1 MKIQEYLDDIRKR
14 DIVLPEFQ
22 REYVWN
28 RDQAKQL
35 IVSLYKQYPVG
46 SLLLWKTDNPPELKN
61 VDTVPDKIG
70 TVRVLLDGQQ
80 RLTTLHMLL
89 AGEIPVY
96 YTEEEIEND
105 PRDLFF
111 HLDTADFQYFQQS
124 RMAGDPMWK
133 RVVDCFADSRISVIA
148 IADALVEDPTEKLNL
163 AHRLNENL
171 NQLRSIPNMELPEQL
186 VPHHASLD
194 DSIDIFDRVN
204 SQGTKLT
211 EAELALTHVTGKWP
225 HARRVMKQKINEC
238 GARHFRFG
246 LTFMTRALTATVT
259 GRALFETI
267 HSRDRQE
274 LQEGWQSLNRT
285 IDYLISLLPR
295 RAFIHSTDDMSTTN
309 ALIPIVA
316 YLSRNGGT
324 FPDQEAISHA
334 VNWLYSALLWARYTA
349 QTDQRLEADLSIVA
363 KEVEPW
369 NLMRDQIIDQRGRVE
384 VKASDF
390 EGRTA
395 QHPLYRMTFLL
406 SKAHGAVDWFNGVPL
421 GQTHGSAYAW
431 QSHHIFPQGVL
442 YGSGWDSDNY
452 LHRQLVNEIANR
464 AFLTASSNSSL
475 AGTEPWEYL
484 PRVEEKHPGALD
496 SQFIPSDTA
505 LWRVGNYR
513 EFLEAR
519 RELIAVS
526 INKYLSA
533 LITDPDEARHR
544 SVSELIA
551 LGESMVLEFKS
562 TLQWDVVQK
571 KQNTALRHSVLKTI
585 AGFMNSQGG
594 TLIIGVE
601 DNGDIFGLNNDLK
614 LFGGSMDRFEQT
626 LINLV
631 MESVRPLAARY
642 IGIRFDEVRGRTVCV
657 VTVEPVRDGVFL
669 KTSKGTEFVIRVGNT
684 TRSLDPEQTHE
695 YLNRSAE

>member
-1 MKIQEYLDDIRKR
+1 MKIREYLDDIDKQ

-28 RDQAKQL
+28 REQAKQL

-46 SLLLWKTDNPPELKN
+46 SLLLWKTDSPPELKN
-61 VDTVPDKIG
+61 VKTIPDKLG

-89 AGEIPVY
+89 SGDIPVY
-96 YTEEEIEND
+96 YREEEIEND

-111 HLDTADFQYFQQS
+111 HLETTDFQYFQQS

-133 RVVDCFADSRISVIA
+133 RVVDCFCNNSINVMA
-148 IADALVEDPTEKLNL
+148 IADEAISDPTEKFDL
-163 AHRLNENL
+163 AQRLNDNL
-171 NQLRSIPNMELPEQL
+171 NRLRSIPNIELPEQL

-225 HARRVMKQKINEC
+225 HARRVMKEKIDEC
-238 GARHFRFG
+238 GARNFRFG
-246 LTFMTRALTATVT
+246 LTFMTRALTAIVT

-267 HSRDRQE
+267 HGRHKQE
-274 LQEGWQSLNRT
+274 LQEGWQRLSKT
-285 IDYLISLLPR
+285 MDYLISLLPQ
-295 RAFIHSTDDMSTTN
+295 AFIHSTDDISTTN
-309 ALIPIVA
+309 ALIPIIA
-316 YLSRNGGT
+316 YLSRNEGT
-324 FPDQEAISHA
+324 FPEKKSILRA

-369 NLMRDQIIDQRGRVE
+369 NLMRDQIIDQRGRVD
-384 VKASDF
+384 VKSNDF

-395 QHPLYRMTFLL
+395 QHPLYRMTFVL
-406 SKAHGAVDWFNGVPL
+406 SKAYGAIDWFNGVPL
-421 GQTHGSAYAW
+421 GVTHGSAYAW
-431 QSHHIFPQGVL
+431 HSHHIFPQGLL
-442 YGSGWDSDNY
+442 YKSGWDSDNY

-475 AGTEPWEYL
+475 SDTEPAEYL
-484 PRVEEKHPGALD
+484 PRVEERYPGALA
-496 SQFIPSDTA
+496 SQFIPSDTT
-505 LWRVGNYR
+505 LWRIGNYR
-513 EFLEAR
+513 QFLEAR
-519 RELIAVS
+519 RELLARK
-526 INKYLSA
+526 INEYLAS
-533 LITDPDEARHR
+533 LITEPEEVRHR
-544 SVSELIA
+544 SVADLIA
-551 LGESMVLEFKS
+551 LGESMVVEFKS
-562 TLQWDVVQK
+562 TLQWDVAQN

-585 AGFMNSQGG
+585 AAFMNSEGG
-594 TLIIGVE
+594 TLVIGVE
-601 DNGDIFGLNNDLK
+601 DNGSLYGLNNDLK
-614 LFGGSMDRFEQT
+614 LVGGSRDRLQQTLITLVIESMGPTAAPYVRIRFEQ
-626 LINLV
+626 
-631 MESVRPLAARY
+631 VR
-642 IGIRFDEVRGRTVCV
+642 DSMVCV

-669 KTSKGTEFVIRVGNT
+669 KTYKGTEFFIRAGNT

-695 YLNRSAE
+695 YLNRD